1 MKKSITI
8 FFVLLVPA
16 IAYSQQEDT
25 LWRYN
30 LQTGL
35 NFNQSSFNTHWIGGG
50 INSISLGSFFNY
62 LLQFE
67 DDAAVWTNEIDL
79 RYGIT
84 RNEGEMAK
92 KTSDRVFF
100 DSKYGRKLNDNW
112 RVYGSLNFMTQFAP
126 GYEFG
131 EGGVREAKI
140 SDFMAP
146 GYLTS
151 SWGFEYQ
158 PVDYFWI
165 RIGPFSPRLTFVL
178 QEELQGNFG
187 VDVGES
193 IRYEW
198 FAFQLVSGFNRAL
211 NDNLSLKARYE
222 FFANYE
228 EISFRQFEH
237 RLELLFTS
245 EVTRLINV
253 SLGTMLIYDID
264 QIDGLQLSQ
273 ALSVGLQYRLSTMR
287 D

>member
-1 MKKSITI
+1 MKMR
-8 FFVLLVPA
+8 FAALVLLLMPTFLFA
-16 IAYSQQEDT
+16 QEDT

-35 NFNQSSFNTHWIGGG
+35 NFNQTSFNNNWMGGG
-50 INSISLGSFFNY
+50 INSVSLGSFFNY

-67 DDAAVWTNEIDL
+67 GENVVWANEVDL

-84 RNEGEMAK
+84 RNENETAK
-92 KTSDRVFF
+92 KTSDRIFF
-100 DSKYGRKLNDNW
+100 DSKYGRKLNDHW
-112 RVYGSLNFMTQFAP
+112 RLFGSLNFMSQFAA
-126 GYEFG
+126 GYEYG
-131 EGGVREAKI
+131 EGGTRVARI

-146 GYLTS
+146 GFLTS
-151 SWGFEYQ
+151 SWGLEYQ
-158 PVDYFWI
+158 PRDYFFV
-165 RIGPFSPRLTFVL
+165 RVGPFSPRVTFVL

-193 IRYEW
+193 VRYEW
-198 FAFQLVSGFNRAL
+198 LAFQIVSGYNRAI

-228 EISFRQFEH
+228 EFSFRNFEH

-253 SLGTMLIYDID
+253 SLGSILIFDND
-264 QIDGLQLSQ
+264 QVDGIQLSQ
-273 ALSVGLQYRLSTMR
+273 ALAVGLQYRLSTMR
-287 D
+287 

>member
-1 MKKSITI
+1 MRKSITV
-8 FFVLLVPA
+8 FVLLIPA
-16 IAYSQQEDT
+16 LAYSQQEDT

-35 NFNQSSFNTHWIGGG
+35 NFNQSSFNSHWIGGG
-50 INSISLGSFFNY
+50 INSISLGSLFNY

-67 DDAAVWTNEIDL
+67 GENAVWTNETDL

-92 KTSDRVFF
+92 KTSDRIFF

-112 RVYGSLNFMTQFAP
+112 RLYGSMNFMTQFAP
-126 GYEFG
+126 GYEYG
-131 EGGVREAKI
+131 EGGIREEKI

-158 PVDYFWI
+158 PVDHFYI

-178 QEELQGNFG
+178 QEELQGNYG

-198 FAFQLVSGFNRAL
+198 LAFQFVSGYNRAL

-228 EISFRQFEH
+228 EFSPKKFDH
-237 RLELLFTS
+237 RLEILFTS

-253 SLGTMLIYDID
+253 SLGTMILYDID
-264 QIDGLQLSQ
+264 QVDGLQLSQ
-273 ALSVGLQYRLSTMR
+273 ALSVGMQYRLSTMR
-287 D
+287 